1 MFCIAAFIVL
11 AIISIFSVKYRKMA
25 KQAWSCTLHR
35 VTFRPCDTSFKEE
48 TKSKLLSHVAT
59 RAPKFVKYADFV
71 IEFLSFILVILT
83 VWSLYVALMALLNL
97 FVWGTCNPNNASSCS
112 LTSETCSIET
122 GRKGFWQLT
131 TEGKP
136 WQWFVDEAGEVG
148 NTIANI
154 PTRLKNWQA
163 TDYLPEHVSY
173 YYAKNNSKPTAL
185 EVIDPGCSVCM
196 RLFKNIK
203 SADFESKYNLAY
215 IAYPIKSIT
224 HPNGYKFKNSYLIT
238 TYLEALKLNPISGLK
253 TPTDW
258 QLIQKIF
265 TTSDESGVL
274 YQTQFNTLLSSEQV
288 KDQIHKWLTEFGYSD
303 EQITTIDN
311 VAKSIKV
318 ADIISANRK
327 IVEQE
332 IKTVKIP
339 TIIFDGAR
347 HDGALTTDQLK

>member
-11 AIISIFSVKYRKMA
+11 AIISIFSVRYRKMA

-48 TKSKLLSHVAT
+48 TKSKLLSHVAM
-59 RAPKFVKYADFV
+59 RAPKLVKYADFI
-71 IEFLSFILVILT
+71 IEFLSFVLVILT
-83 VWSLYVALMALLNL
+83 VWSLYVAMLALLNL

-122 GRKGFWQLT
+122 ARKGFWQLT

-136 WQWFVDEAGEVG
+136 WQWFVDEAGELG

-163 TDYLPEHVSY
+163 VDYLPEHVSY
-173 YYAKNNSKPTAL
+173 YFTKDSSKPIAL

-196 RLFKNIK
+196 KLFKNIK

-215 IAYPIKSIT
+215 IAYPISSVAHT
-224 HPNGYKFKNSYLIT
+224 NGYKFKNSYLIT

-258 QLIQKIF
+258 LLIQKIF
-265 TTSDESGVL
+265 TATDGDGMS
-274 YQTQFNTLLSSEQV
+274 YQSKFNTLLSSLEA
-288 KDQIHKWLTEFGYSD
+288 KNQIHEWLTEFGYSD
-303 EQITTIDN
+303 EQIMTIDN
-311 VAKSIKV
+311 VASSVKVSEIIK
-318 ADIISANRK
+318 ANRK
-327 IVEQE
+327 IVENE

-347 HDGALTTDQLK
+347 RDGALTTDQLK